1 MTGSGKISMKSD
13 CRTFMRA
20 LFCVAGFIAFILMLQ
35 PSFAEDPVNS
45 GVPQANSTGGQVPGN
60 WSGNVNDAEIWRQ
73 IRRGA
78 QGTVSIPDKK
88 AGTLVQSDGDGMRS
102 IRNGYVTEY
111 GLWVLAG
118 MLGLLVL
125 FYGLRGKIMVDA
137 GLSGDTIERF
147 NVLER
152 FVHWLTASSFI
163 ILALTGLN
171 IMFGRY
177 FLPALIGKD
186 GFATVTQLGK
196 FAHNY
201 VAFAFMVGL
210 VLMFFMWVRDNL
222 PSRIDMEWI
231 VQAGGLFTKGK
242 HPPSERFNA
251 GQKLIFWA
259 VVLGGIS
266 MTLTGLI
273 LIFPFALT
281 PLGEIVGLA
290 WNFGIGSMG
299 ELTALQASQIALLWH
314 GIVGLGFI
322 AIIIAH
328 IYIGSVG
335 MEGAIAAVGTGQVD
349 LNWAKEHH
357 NLWVEE
363 QTGEKVHHPAE

>member
-13 CRTFMRA
+13 RRTFMRP
-20 LFCVAGFIAFILMLQ
+20 LFIVAGFIVFILMLQ
-35 PSFAEDPVNS
+35 PSFAKDLDNS
-45 GVPQANSTGGQVPGN
+45 GAPQALGTGGQVPGN
-60 WSGNVNDAEIWRQ
+60 WSGNVGDAEIWRQ
-73 IRRGA
+73 IRRGV
-78 QGTVSIPDKK
+78 QGKVSIPDKK

-111 GLWVLAG
+111 GLWLLAG
-118 MLGLLVL
+118 MFVILVL
-125 FYGLRGKIMVDA
+125 FYGFRGKIMVDA
-137 GLSGDTIERF
+137 GLSGNTIERF

-163 ILALTGLN
+163 VLALTGLN
-171 IMFGRY
+171 VMFGRY
-177 FLPALIGKD
+177 LLPALIGKD
-186 GFATVTQLGK
+186 GFATITQLGK
-196 FAHNY
+196 LAHNY

-210 VLMFFMWVRDNL
+210 ILMFLMWVRDNF
-222 PSRIDMEWI
+222 PSRIDLEWI
-231 VQAGGLFTKGK
+231 AQAGGLFSKGK

-251 GQKLIFWA
+251 GQKLIFWT
-259 VVLGGIS
+259 VISGGIS
-266 MTLTGLI
+266 MSLTGLI

-290 WNFGIGSMG
+290 WNFGIGTMG
-299 ELTALQASQIALLWH
+299 EITALQASQIALLWH
-314 GIVGLGFI
+314 GIVGLVFI

-335 MEGAIAAVGTGQVD
+335 MEGAIEAVGTGQVD